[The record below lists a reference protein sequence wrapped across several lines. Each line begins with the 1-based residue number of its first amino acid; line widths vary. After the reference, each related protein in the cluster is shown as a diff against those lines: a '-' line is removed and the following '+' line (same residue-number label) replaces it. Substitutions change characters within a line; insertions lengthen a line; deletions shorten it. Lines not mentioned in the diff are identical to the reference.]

1 MKTAFLLAFCF
12 LTASAAHAAQ
22 VGDDFAGWLKDPQF
36 KAKYATLIDKTPIK
50 GAGSW
55 AYKDAKLAPSSAFAG
70 LNANTWV
77 QLSTC
82 AVPKTAC
89 RANHIDV
96 FYDPK
101 NQQMFAYLTL
111 GNHVGWIGKP
121 MSSEQKFFSPYL
133 TAKTIPR

>member
-1 MKTAFLLAFCF
+1 MKKALLISAWVWA
-12 LTASAAHAAQ
+12 ASAAQAAQ
-22 VGDDFAGWLKDPQF
+22 AGDDFAAWLKDAQF
-36 KAKYATLIDKTPIK
+36 KEKHTQLIDKTPVK

-55 AYKDAKLAPSSAFAG
+55 AYKDAKIAPSTAFAG

-82 AVPKTAC
+82 ATLKTAC

-121 MSSEQKFFSPYL
+121 MFTE
-133 TAKTIPR
+133 